1 MAGRWRAGAALTIRG
16 EFSIVIA
23 GLAAS
28 AGGVP
33 PEMTAFATAYVLA
46 LAVAGPVLMR
56 YADAFGRSRARAATR
71 RVRAREVGA
80 ADPVH

>member
-16 EFSIVIA
+16 EFSLVIA

-33 PEMTAFATAYVLA
+33 PEMTAFATACVLA
-46 LAVAGPVLMR
+46 LAVAGPVLTR
-56 YADAFGRSRARAATR
+56 YADAFGRLRARAATR
-71 RVRAREVGA
+71 RVRAREVGV

>member
-23 GLAAS
+23 G
-28 AGGVP
+28 
-33 PEMTAFATAYVLA
+33 
-46 LAVAGPVLMR
+46 PVLTR

-71 RVRAREVGA
+71 RVRSREAGA

>member
-1 MAGRWRAGAALTIRG
+1 VRFRSGNGVAGRWRAGAALTIRG

-23 GLAAS
+23 G
-28 AGGVP
+28 
-33 PEMTAFATAYVLA
+33 
-46 LAVAGPVLMR
+46 PVLTR

-71 RVRAREVGA
+71 RVRSHEVAA

>member
-23 GLAAS
+23 G
-28 AGGVP
+28 
-33 PEMTAFATAYVLA
+33 
-46 LAVAGPVLMR
+46 PVLTR

-71 RVRAREVGA
+71 RVRAREAGV